1 MSPEAVPPL
10 RRRVAS
16 AIRLPHNWVQL
27 ARFCLVGA
35 SGYVVNLAV
44 FALAFGTAGVHHRVA
59 ATLAFAVAL
68 SNNFLWNRRWTFSNH
83 TGRAMRQAVRFVTVS
98 IGAFLVS
105 LAILDTL
112 VAWAGSPELLAQATA
127 IVCATPINFVGNRL
141 WTFRA

>member
-1 MSPEAVPPL
+1 MSTRPVPPL
-10 RRRVAS
+10 HRRVTS
-16 AIRLPHNWVQL
+16 AARLLENWKQL

-44 FALAFGTAGVHHRVA
+44 FTLAFGGAGFHHRVA

-68 SNNFLWNRRWTFSNH
+68 SNNFLWNRRWTFSEH
-83 TGRAMRQAVRFVTVS
+83 TGRAVRQAGRFVTVS

-105 LAILDTL
+105 LAILDAL
-112 VAWAGSPELLAQATA
+112 VTRAGVSELLAQATA
-127 IVCATPINFVGNRL
+127 IVCATPISFVGNRL